1 MSLRLALLAVA
12 ASAAAALAQ
21 SKVSAAIAAFAPH
34 DADGDGVVEA
44 RRLEVLLAR
53 GESARR
59 TVIVLV
65 ESRLLPGDPVARAKS
80 PLLLALA
87 THAEDLAAEGRHAV
101 VVACDLHRGAPHQD
115 GRTVLALRALL
126 RSAQTACDLEG
137 ALLVGRFPDA
147 LLVRTCNWRRNEKL
161 SLPGKDGAALAFDE
175 KTTNVRCVPE
185 IVAHRCDLVL
195 ADLDG
200 RWEAVYAQGP
210 SKLPSVVAVFGDA
223 VPDQGGSAIAMRADA
238 VEVVDAFCVR
248 DGLAEADAAA
258 FALRLDAHDRDHEC
272 GDRDRARSNAMA
284 VPDVAVSRIDARGVA
299 YVPIDGARD
308 AAGRPIAFAAEGS
321 ASPWRHDLGFE
332 VDLLCDYFARNH
344 AFRTNPLAAAAD
356 RPASFSHGLGSGFD
370 ALLPA
375 RAAWRDADRAGVDVA
390 AEGDLVALLRWLQA
404 PAVLRSYRVHSDPF
418 GGACARTAPTRLED
432 AIGASWLWKR
442 DGATWRPTWQEH
454 RSGRADFAFY
464 RAAWQHGLCGDG
476 PFVLVHA
483 GCEALSP
490 PASTSCAYD
499 DDAYGRFAH
508 AESMLFFTSC
518 VAMVGRA
525 KVFYDDPRGFAAALG
540 EGATVGEA
548 WRRYF
553 EIESAARDW
562 SEVGGDIGR
571 KRAYF
576 WSVVGDFTLRLPRR

>member
-12 ASAAAALAQ
+12 ASAAAAVAQ
-21 SKVSAAIAAFAPH
+21 SKVEVAIGAFAPH
-34 DADGDGVVEA
+34 DVDGDGVVEV
-44 RRLEVLLAR
+44 RQVEVVLAR
-53 GESARR
+53 GEEARR
-59 TVIVLV
+59 TVLVLV
-65 ESRLLPGDPVARAKS
+65 ESRLLPAEAGARAKS
-80 PLLLALA
+80 PLLLALQ

-101 VVACDLHRGAPHQD
+101 VVACELHRGPPHQD
-115 GRTVLALRALL
+115 GRTILALRALL
-126 RSAQTACDLEG
+126 ARAKDACDLEG

-161 SLPGKDGAALAFDE
+161 TLPGKDGASIAFDE

-195 ADLDG
+195 ANLDG
-200 RWEAVYAQGP
+200 RWESVYALGP
-210 SKLPSVVAVFGDA
+210 SELPSVVAVFGDA
-223 VPDQGGSAIAMRADA
+223 VPDHGGPAVAMRTDTVA
-238 VEVVDAFCVR
+238 VADAFCVR
-248 DGLAEADAAA
+248 DGLAAVDGEA
-258 FALRLDAHDRDHEC
+258 FAVRLDAEDRDHEC
-272 GDRDRARSNAMA
+272 GASDRARSNAMA
-284 VPDVAVSRIDARGVA
+284 VPDIAISRLDARGIA
-299 YVPIDGARD
+299 YVPVDGARD
-308 AAGRPIAFAAEGS
+308 AAGRPIAFAAQGV
-321 ASPWRHDLGFE
+321 ASPWRHDVGFE
-332 VDLLCDYFARNH
+332 VELLCGYFARNH
-344 AFRTNPLAAAAD
+344 AFRTMPLAAEAD
-356 RPASFSHGLGSGFD
+356 RPASFSHELGTGFD

-375 RAAWRDADRAGVDVA
+375 RAAWRDAGRAGIDVD
-390 AEGDLVALLRWLQA
+390 ERGDLVALLRWLQE

-418 GGACARTAPTRLED
+418 GGACARTEPARLQE
-432 AIGASWLWKR
+432 ALGASWLWKR
-442 DGATWRPTWQEH
+442 DGAVWRPTWQEH

-464 RAAWQHGLCGDG
+464 RAAWQHGLCGDV

-490 PASTSCAYD
+490 PASTTCAYD

-508 AESMLFFTSC
+508 AESMLFFTAC

-525 KVFYDDPRGFAAALG
+525 KVFYDDPRGFAGALG

-553 EIESAARDW
+553 EIESSAQDW
-562 SEVGGDIGR
+562 SQVGGDIGR